1 MRQRKLN
8 TAREATRDARTLMF
22 LADLFDRAAHLIM
35 LTRSMAH
42 PFTIA
47 QAIMQVLRGKLWRG
61 EIVPSDMQ
69 VVPAL
74 LTWVGSELQSVQ
86 RAEVAV

>member
-1 MRQRKLN
+1 MQQH
-8 TAREATRDARTLMF
+8 EHSGGDRDAEAVSDAKHLLF
-22 LADLFDRAAHLIM
+22 LADLFERAAALIM

-47 QAIMQVLRGKLWRG
+47 HAIMQVLRGKLWRG
-61 EIVPSDMQ
+61 ELTPGDVQ

-74 LTWVGSELQSVQ
+74 ISWIGAGLQ
-86 RAEVAV
+86 RAGTTA